1 MSVVSLL
8 SSMMLLAGAP
18 PQAVGPVETDAKTI
32 AIAGTEHNETLPCNG
47 RAVSIEGVDHV
58 ITLTGVCKSVEI
70 TGSGNTVTVAIAP
83 GGLLSVAGTDQK
95 VRWRSTGEV
104 RRSVT
109 GVDNKV
115 VREK

>member
-1 MSVVSLL
+1 MSVAPFLSSLL
-8 SSMMLLAGAP
+8 LLAAAP

-32 AIAGTEHNETLPCNG
+32 SIAGTEHNETLPCNG

-83 GGLLSVAGTDQK
+83 GGVLSVAGTDQK

-104 RRSVT
+104 RRQVT
-109 GVDNKV
+109 GVDNQV